1 MKKVFYLFLCLAI
14 VTMSVLGCNTSPD
27 NDSTNEY
34 NAVTTVK
41 SESLGDTSKNTT
53 VIYESHNF
61 KQIIIASIEELSEM
75 RKMISCTD
83 QEELEKYM
91 SSIRGGSVHKVEDII
106 MFLNLVDS
114 VPYFNPIGGDIVQI
128 ENLEDPENIESTSL
142 RVSIAMDAEKGYG
155 IRVIYLPK
163 LIDPVS
169 TAELRASEAASL
181 ISQPISSE
189 DGRVTIWA
197 EFRDSH
203 PVYPNANYVEWI
215 AIIDGIFT
223 EILYV
228 FPNTENINTEE
239 FLESISISSIA
250 QLYTVAPELMEQISE
265 GMTYKE
271 VKEIIGALRKD
282 VSSGNIVFEYYLTD
296 GRAAQIEFQKLNET
310 DDLNDF
316 TVKSI
321 TIE

>member
-1 MKKVFYLFLCLAI
+1 MKRIFCIILVLIYALISLF
-14 VTMSVLGCNTSPD
+14 GCNNAPNNKSSDTF
-27 NDSTNEY
+27 STQS
-34 NAVTTVK
+34 T
-41 SESLGDTSKNTT
+41 DTGPISTEKITE
-53 VIYESHNF
+53 VIYSDPPM
-61 KQIIIASIEELSEM
+61 KRSVSVDSLEELSQLRELM
-75 RKMISCTD
+75 FCTD
-83 QEELEKYM
+83 QQELE
-91 SSIRGGSVHKVEDII
+91 SSLLKFGFFNVNDLSI
-106 MFLNLVDS
+106 FLEIVDS
-114 VPYFNPIGGDIVQI
+114 VPYPNVMDGDITWI
-128 ENLEDPENIESTSL
+128 AYDEYEENIEYTVL
-142 RVSIAMDAEKGYG
+142 YVTVTAENGYSAR
-155 IRVIYLPK
+155 IIYRPRLV
-163 LIDPVS
+163 DPVS

-228 FPNTENINTEE
+228 FPNTDNINTEE

-282 VSSGNIVFEYYLTD
+282 VSSDAIVFEYYLSD

-321 TIE
+321 TVE